1 MAEATKLSSLD
12 LDKVLKT
19 SIKHESDAEKG
30 VIVRIVGPVVDVKFE
45 EHIPAI
51 YTALVVD
58 ADTPFGHIHTVL
70 EVESQLPGGIV
81 RTVAMSSTD
90 GMQRGLHVI
99 DTGRPMEM
107 PVGDATLGRVWNVLG
122 EPVDGKGMPDDV
134 QYYPIHHAAPR
145 FDDLTT
151 SVESFETGIKAIDL
165 LEPYIR
171 GGKTGLFGGAGV
183 GKTVLILSLIHN

>member
-81 RTVAMSSTD
+81 
-90 GMQRGLHVI
+90 VI
-99 DTGRPMEM
+99 SRQ
-107 PVGDATLGRVWNVLG
+107 N
-122 EPVDGKGMPDDV
+122 
-134 QYYPIHHAAPR
+134 
-145 FDDLTT
+145 
-151 SVESFETGIKAIDL
+151 
-165 LEPYIR
+165 
-171 GGKTGLFGGAGV
+171 
-183 GKTVLILSLIHN
+183 